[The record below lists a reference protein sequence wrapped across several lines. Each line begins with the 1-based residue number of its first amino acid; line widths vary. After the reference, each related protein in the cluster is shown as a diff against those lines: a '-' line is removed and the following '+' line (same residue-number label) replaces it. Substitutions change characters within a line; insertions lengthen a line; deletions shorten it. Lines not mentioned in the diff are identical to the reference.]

1 MQQLVSSRW
10 YALAEFIC
18 ATVIGFIIL
27 FQPRWGGGLVFLI
40 LLPWLIRVLLGGI
53 TFERTSMVIPFVLII
68 ITAIIG
74 IWAAYDRPLAI
85 EKLWVIISAVAVFA
99 ALVHQP
105 RENMGV
111 VASLVGL
118 LGVVIVILFFATNDW
133 QSQSSDFKLIESAGA
148 WIAAHR
154 PNLGGSRLSP
164 NSVAGLLAIIVP
176 ITLAL
181 AIYYL
186 QARQLL
192 KAILAAGMLL
202 MILGGLLLTSS
213 RGACIALLAAT
224 AMWVVWRLSE
234 FLATGAEKPPLLLFG
249 LLLLIIVLPAVW
261 LINIMPGGI
270 VNLADSLPGLPTGGS
285 RYNLATNT
293 IKLIGDYPF
302 TGGGLRS
309 FPGQYSQYM
318 LVIPYFLFSY
328 SHNFYLDIIFE
339 QGFLGGLVILVV
351 ILGAAWKLM
360 AKITWN
366 GSLEKLLAG
375 AVITSTFVI
384 LAHGMVDDPL
394 YGDMGSPMLF
404 LIPGIAI
411 MLVGN
416 LAAGNGTQ
424 QAEYQDPNT
433 QDSGRLF
440 TRQRVLA
447 FFGFIVLITF
457 ALLYK
462 PLLSSWYA
470 NLGAVKMAKLDLSS
484 WPRDEWNADPNIDQY
499 VPTQSVFDKSLS
511 LNENQRTAWH
521 RSGLI
526 AVLAQDFNSAQ
537 VELEKAHQIDPQHRG
552 IRKSLGYAYT
562 WNGKFDQAGMLL
574 EEIEEASQEM
584 EVYSWWWQENLH
596 PELVDNALRMAR
608 LLKPETSTP

>member
-53 TFERTSMVIPFVLII
+53 TFERTSMVIPFALII

-85 EKLWVIISAVAVFA
+85 EKLWVVISAIAVFA

-118 LGVVIVILFFATNDW
+118 LGVIIVILFFATNDW

-148 WIAAHR
+148 WITANR
-154 PNLGGSRLSP
+154 PNLGGSRISP
-164 NSVAGLLAIIVP
+164 NFVAGLLAIIVP
-176 ITLAL
+176 IALAL
-181 AIYYL
+181 AVYYL

-202 MILGGLLLTSS
+202 MVLGGLLLTSS
-213 RGACIALLAAT
+213 RGAWIALLVAAAT
-224 AMWVVWRLSE
+224 WLVWRLSE
-234 FLATGAEKPPLLLFG
+234 FLATKTEKPPLLLFG
-249 LLLLIIVLPAVW
+249 LLLLIILLPAVW
-261 LINIMPGGI
+261 VISTMPGGI

-285 RYNLATNT
+285 RYSLASNT
-293 IKLIGDYPF
+293 VKLIGDYPF

-318 LVIPYFLFSY
+318 LVIPYYLFSY
-328 SHNFYLDIIFE
+328 SHNFYLDIVFE
-339 QGFLGGLVILVV
+339 QGILGGLAVLVV
-351 ILGAAWKLM
+351 ILGAAGKLM
-360 AKITWN
+360 AKITWEN
-366 GSLEKLLAG
+366 SFAKYLAG

-394 YGDMGSPMLF
+394 YGDLGSPMLF
-404 LIPGIAI
+404 LIPGIAF

-416 LAAGNGTQ
+416 LTAGIGSQ
-424 QAEYQDPNT
+424 QARNQNPNT
-433 QDSGRLF
+433 KNSGRLF
-440 TRQRVLA
+440 TRHRVLA
-447 FFGFIVLITF
+447 FFLFILFIAS

-484 WPRDEWNADPNIDQY
+484 WPRDEWNADPNVDPY
-499 VPTQSVFDKSLS
+499 EPAQSDFDKSLA
-511 LNENQRTAWH
+511 LDKKQRTAWH
-521 RSGLI
+521 RSGLV
-526 AVLAQDFNSAQ
+526 AAQAQDFETAQ
-537 VELEKAHQIDPQHRG
+537 VELEEAHQIDPQHRG
-552 IRKSLGYAYT
+552 IRKSLGYVYT
-562 WNGKFDQAGMLL
+562 WNSQFDQAGILL
-574 EEIEEASQEM
+574 AGIKEASQEM
-584 EVYSWWWQENLH
+584 KEYNRWWKELKN
-596 PELVDNALRMAR
+596 PELADSASRMAGF
-608 LLKPETSTP
+608 LTSESSIP

>member
-40 LLPWLIRVLLGGI
+40 LLPWLIRVLLGWI

-148 WIAAHR
+148 WIAANR

-164 NSVAGLLAIIVP
+164 NFVAGLLAIIIP
-176 ITLAL
+176 IALAL
-181 AIYYL
+181 AVYYL

-213 RGACIALLAAT
+213 RGAWIALLVAT
-224 AMWVVWRLSE
+224 AMWLVWRLSA
-234 FLATGAEKPPLLLFG
+234 FLATRTEKPPLLLFG
-249 LLLLIIVLPAVW
+249 LLLLIIVLPSVW
-261 LINIMPGGI
+261 LISIMPGGI

-285 RYNLATNT
+285 RYNLASNT
-293 IKLIGDYPF
+293 AKLIGDYPF

-339 QGFLGGLVILVV
+339 QGFFGGLAILVV

-366 GSLEKLLAG
+366 ESLEKLLAG

-416 LAAGNGTQ
+416 LAAVDGTQ
-424 QAEYQDPNT
+424 QAKYQDPST
-433 QDSGRLF
+433 QNSGRLF

-447 FFGFIVLITF
+447 FFVFILLITF

-499 VPTQSVFDKSLS
+499 IPAQSTFDKSLS
-511 LNENQRTAWH
+511 LNKNQRTAWH

-526 AVLAQDFNSAQ
+526 AAQAQDFNGAQ
-537 VELEKAHQIDPQHRG
+537 VKLEKAHQIDPQHRG
-552 IRKSLGYAYT
+552 IRKSLGYVYT
-562 WNGKFDQAGMLL
+562 WTGQFDQAGILL
-574 EEIEEASQEM
+574 EGIKEAFQEM
-584 EVYSWWWQENLH
+584 KEYTRWWK
-596 PELVDNALRMAR
+596 ELKNPALADIASRMAGF
-608 LLKPETSTP
+608 LKPESNTP